1 MEPHY
6 HPKGLLSGVIYLDV
20 DKDKSGNFVIGSSP
34 SAMEDNDNEEVIQIS
49 NMRLI
54 IFPSYYFHKTKF
66 NFSNKNRFSIS
77 FDLSS

>member
-54 IFPSYYFHKTKF
+54 IFLSYYFHQTKF